1 MKTITTVS
9 STILLAAS
17 LLMTSCGSKTI
28 EGNAPAEK
36 ANPLAEQ
43 YTQVPKEEIIAAT
56 PTAQAVMS
64 ELTAKYNKD
73 VVTMKQEVEATGAK
87 FAMVFLT
94 PECGNSITQTQ
105 QQGKAIIQNL
115 VSQQGIDFTDL
126 TAAIAT
132 QDPTVVT
139 QMPKDGH
146 LSKIGAQ
153 LVATEL
159 ATLLAKYK
167 DYLAPASDVLKSK
180 PAIFGDLQVNADEIL
195 DGGKD
200 LPYRLVTNS
209 QGLRLNYN
217 VTFPKKKQRILLF
230 GDSVFFCPFLDNED
244 GIAQQLQAMYPDA
257 EIINTANW
265 GYSIDD
271 YLSLYQEKAKFLE
284 ADLVIVQT
292 SGNDIMDYYFS
303 NRLKLSR
310 NKTNIQPSEAELALY
325 KELYNK

>member
-1 MKTITTVS
+1 
-9 STILLAAS
+9 
-17 LLMTSCGSKTI
+17 
-28 EGNAPAEK
+28 
-36 ANPLAEQ
+36 
-43 YTQVPKEEIIAAT
+43 
-56 PTAQAVMS
+56 
-64 ELTAKYNKD
+64 
-73 VVTMKQEVEATGAK
+73 
-87 FAMVFLT
+87 
-94 PECGNSITQTQ
+94 
-105 QQGKAIIQNL
+105 
-115 VSQQGIDFTDL
+115 
-126 TAAIAT
+126 
-132 QDPTVVT
+132 
-139 QMPKDGH
+139 
-146 LSKIGAQ
+146 
-153 LVATEL
+153 
-159 ATLLAKYK
+159 
-167 DYLAPASDVLKSK
+167 VLKNK